1 MIRIII
7 GGDICPAGAIEEAF
21 KQGASELIFNDLLPL
36 LKSADFSLIN
46 LECPLIREPS
56 PIDKDGVVLSASDKC
71 VNGFRN
77 SNVQAVNLAN
87 NHILDHG
94 EQGLSVTLEA
104 LNKSEIYWFGAGKNL
119 REASKPLIKT
129 IKESSFGFFGMADY
143 EFSIAGKNSWGANSL
158 DIINIIQTIREYRKK
173 VDHLVLLLHGGKEY
187 YPYPS
192 PKLQKICRFLIEEGV
207 DAIICQHSHCAG
219 SYEIFDG
226 KPIIYGQGNLIFE
239 RIRRNNESQF
249 IGFLVKLEFQDNG
262 LNVNFIPYRQSDG
275 ILGAKRLVK
284 KEEEEFLLKLEA
296 RSRNVLSPEFIEES
310 WINLCIKEKYLYAS
324 RLLGHNRLLRFINSK
339 IHFTDWAYSK
349 KSKMIS
355 RNVVECE
362 IHREGLETLWRN
374 NLY

>member
-1 MIRIII
+1 MTRIII
-7 GGDICPAGAIEEAF
+7 GGDICPTGAIEEAF

-36 LKSADFSLIN
+36 IKSADFSLIN

-192 PKLQKICRFLIEEGV
+192 PKLQKICRFLIEE
-207 DAIICQHSHCAG
+207 
-219 SYEIFDG
+219 
-226 KPIIYGQGNLIFE
+226 
-239 RIRRNNESQF
+239 
-249 IGFLVKLEFQDNG
+249 IGRAHV
-262 LNVNFIPYRQSDG
+262 
-275 ILGAKRLVK
+275 
-284 KEEEEFLLKLEA
+284 
-296 RSRNVLSPEFIEES
+296 
-310 WINLCIKEKYLYAS
+310 
-324 RLLGHNRLLRFINSK
+324 
-339 IHFTDWAYSK
+339 
-349 KSKMIS
+349 
-355 RNVVECE
+355 
-362 IHREGLETLWRN
+362 
-374 NLY
+374 